1 MLKLDKQQL
10 NNLLIF
16 LNRADLKGQEAET
29 LAQLKMIIIQE
40 LQKPEPLPAAK
51 KEKQGE
57 VK

>member
-1 MLKLDKQQL
+1 MKLNKQQL

-16 LNRADLKGQEAET
+16 LNRVNLTGQEAET
-29 LAQLKMIIIQE
+29 LAQLKMIIVQE